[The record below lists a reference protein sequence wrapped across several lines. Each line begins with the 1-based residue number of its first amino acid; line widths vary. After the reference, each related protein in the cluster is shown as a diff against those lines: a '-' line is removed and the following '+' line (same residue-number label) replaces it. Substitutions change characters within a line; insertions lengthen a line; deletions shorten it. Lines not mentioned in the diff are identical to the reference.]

1 MHEYAEIGKKWWWAT
16 IEVLVSLLGMGI
28 IQIIK
33 II

>member
-1 MHEYAEIGKKWWWAT
+1 MHEYAEIGKKWWWAL
-16 IEVLVSLLGMGI
+16 IEGLMSQLGMGI